1 MVKIDTT
8 LKDCYVIEPKVFKD
22 DRGYF
27 YESFN
32 LNKFNELL
40 GLKENFVQDNQSKS
54 VKGVLRGLHYQ
65 MTQPQ
70 GKLVRV
76 IQGEVYDVAVDLRQ
90 SSPTFGKS
98 FGVKLSEENKTMLW
112 IPAGFAHG
120 FLVLSETAEFFY
132 KTTDYYHPASE
143 ACLKWDDPELKIN
156 WPKLDVGPFL
166 KEKDANGF
174 SLKQCPKY

>member
-1 MVKIDTT
+1 MTKIETT
-8 LKDCYVIEPKVFKD
+8 LKDCFVIEPKVFKD

-32 LNKFNELL
+32 LNKFNEIL
-40 GLKENFVQDNQSKS
+40 GLNENFVQDNQSKS

-65 MTQPQ
+65 MTQAQ

-76 IQGEVYDVAVDLRQ
+76 IQGEVFDVAVDLRQ

-98 FGVKLSEENKTMLW
+98 FGVVLSEENKKMLW

-120 FLVLSETAEFFY
+120 FLVMSDTAEFFY

-143 ACLKWDDPELKIN
+143 ACLKWNDPELKIE
-156 WPKLDVGPFL
+156 WPAVGVGPFL

>member
-1 MVKIDTT
+1 MTKIETP
-8 LKDCYVIEPKVFKD
+8 LKDCFVIEPKVFKD

-32 LNKFNELL
+32 LKKFNELL
-40 GLKENFVQDNQSKS
+40 GLNENFVQDNQSKS

-76 IQGEVYDVAVDLRQ
+76 ISGEVYDVAVDLRE
-90 SSPTFGKS
+90 SSQTFGKS
-98 FGVKLSEENKTMLW
+98 FGVILSEENKKMLW
-112 IPAGFAHG
+112 VPAGFAHG
-120 FLVLSETAEFFY
+120 FLVLSETAEFSY

-143 ACLKWDDPELKIN
+143 ACLKWNDPDLNIQ
-156 WPKLDVGPFL
+156 WPKTDGPFL
-166 KEKDANGF
+166 KEKDANGY
-174 SLKQCPKY
+174 SLKKCPKY

>member
-1 MVKIDTT
+1 MTKIETT
-8 LKDCYVIEPKVFKD
+8 LKDCYLIDPKVFTD
-22 DRGYF
+22 ERGYF
-27 YESFN
+27 FESFN
-32 LNKFNELL
+32 QKRFNELL
-40 GLKENFVQDNQSKS
+40 QIDVNFVQDNQSKS

-76 IQGEVYDVAVDLRQ
+76 LHGEVYDVVVDLRQ

-98 FGVKLSEENKTMLW
+98 YCVILSEENRKMLW
-112 IPAGFAHG
+112 IPPGFAHG

-143 ACLKWDDPELKIN
+143 ACLKWNDPELNIQ
-156 WPKLDVGPFL
+156 WPITVGPFL
-166 KEKDANGF
+166 KEKDANGY